1 MEELPS
7 LLQQPVKL
15 ADIIDQEAL
24 QRVCASFA
32 NLYQMSISI
41 CDGEGDRIV
50 DVSNGP
56 SYCQL
61 VQQLRGTEECCTPTP
76 VSSAPL
82 ETHQDFTCR
91 CGLSYQRLPIRQQD
105 EELGS
110 LLLGPYRCGSTAEL
124 AQGLVEEFGDEA
136 SAQLAQVY
144 SEIPARSDGE
154 IDAFASGLS
163 EILAVVVQTGYARHL
178 TSQIHIAAIQD
189 AYNELS
195 EKNRRLADSIEK
207 LKELDKLKSNFL
219 ATVSHE
225 LRTPLTSV
233 IGYSEML
240 LEGLAGEI
248 QPLQRE
254 YVQTIMAKGDQLL
267 QIISEI
273 LDISKIE
280 SGIVQLNC
288 EPMELPELLRQV
300 TDAMM
305 PQARQKAIQLK
316 YQAPQGLPTISADR
330 AKTRQVL
337 LNLLSNSIK
346 FTPDGGRVEVGA
358 RLCTIG
364 VHSLATPAVE
374 IRVSDTGIGI
384 PKAEREQ
391 VFEAFYQVDGSSTRN
406 YGGTGLGLS
415 IVKHFVEAH
424 GGEVFVESGLGDV
437 GSSFVVRLPVTPIQ
451 GARLVG

>member
-1 MEELPS
+1 MEEFPS
-7 LLQQPVKL
+7 LLQQPVRL

-32 NLYQMSISI
+32 NLYQMGISI
-41 CDGEGDRIV
+41 CNPEGERIV
-50 DVSNGP
+50 DVANGP

-61 VQQLRGTEECCTPTP
+61 LQQLRQQTRGCLFTSIE
-76 VSSAPL
+76 VLAD
-82 ETHQDFTCR
+82 ETHQSVTCN
-91 CGLSYQRLPIRQQD
+91 CGLHYQRLPIRQQK
-105 EELGS
+105 EELGY
-110 LLLGPYRCGSTAEL
+110 LLLGPYQREEGEPVQVDL
-124 AQGLVEEFGDEA
+124 ASEFGGQAAE
-136 SAQLAQVY
+136 QLAQAY
-144 SEIPARSDGE
+144 KEIPERGDTE
-154 IDAFASGLS
+154 IGALATGLS
-163 EILAVVVQTGYARHL
+163 EILAVIVQTGYARHL

-195 EKNRRLADSIEK
+195 EKNRRLADSVEK

-240 LEGLAGEI
+240 LEGLAGDIE
-248 QPLQRE
+248 PLQRE

-280 SGIVQLNC
+280 SGTVQLTC
-288 EPMELPELLRQV
+288 EPMDLPELLRQV

-305 PQARQKAIQLK
+305 PQARQKAIQLR
-316 YQAPQGLPTISADR
+316 YQAPQGLPAVSADR

-358 RLCTIG
+358 HPCTIKA
-364 VHSLATPAVE
+364 HSLSAPAIE

-384 PKAEREQ
+384 PKREREQ
-391 VFEAFYQVDGSSTRN
+391 VFEAFYQVDGSSTRT

-424 GGEVFVESGLGDV
+424 GGEVFVESGPEDV
-437 GSSFVVRLPVTPIQ
+437 GSSFVVRLPLTPVQ